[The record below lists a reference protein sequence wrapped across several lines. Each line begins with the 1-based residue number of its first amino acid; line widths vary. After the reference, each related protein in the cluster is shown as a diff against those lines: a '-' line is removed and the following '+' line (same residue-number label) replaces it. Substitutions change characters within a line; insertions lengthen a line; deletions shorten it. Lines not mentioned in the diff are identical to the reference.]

1 MIIEN
6 LSVLLVGIDTAIIL
20 AGGYA
25 TRLRP
30 LTLTRPK
37 ALLPILGKPLLDWIL
52 SNLRSAG
59 IKRVYVSVRYMSN
72 MIKERYNDGSD
83 YGLKIEYVEEISP
96 LGDGGPIPLIV
107 EKFSINEPF
116 LVVYGDVFSDVSL
129 ESFIKFHVERG
140 ATASIVLTPVDN
152 PSRYGVAQVGA
163 DGRVVKFV
171 EKPQG
176 QPPSNLVNAGF
187 YIFSPELMKYFP
199 AKKPSKLA
207 VDVLPKLVEDGLLS
221 AYIHEGLWLDIGVPK
236 DYLKANLSALK
247 YLMPEGFISPTSEIG
262 DNVEIIKPVF
272 IDENAKI
279 GDNSVIG
286 PYALIGK
293 ATIVGSNARIVNSL
307 LLDNVVTESACYLK
321 GAIVGA
327 GSHIGR
333 WVRISPGVVLGDE
346 VRVYD
351 EVFITEDVTILP
363 HKELSDD
370 IIEEGKVIL

>member
-1 MIIEN
+1 M
-6 LSVLLVGIDTAIIL
+6 GIDTAIIL

-52 SNLRSAG
+52 DSLRSSG
-59 IKRVYVSVRYMSN
+59 IKKVYVSVRYMSN
-72 MIKERYNDGSD
+72 MIKERYGDGSS
-83 YGLKIEYVEEISP
+83 YGLEIEYVEEISP

-107 EKFSINEPF
+107 EKFGINESF
-116 LVVYGDVFSDVSL
+116 LVAYGDVFSDVSL
-129 ESFIKFHVERG
+129 ESFIRLHEERG
-140 ATASIVLTPVDN
+140 AVASIVLTRVDN
-152 PSRYGVAQVGA
+152 PSRYGVAEVNENGKVT
-163 DGRVVKFV
+163 RFV
-171 EKPQG
+171 EKPQK

-199 AKKPSKLA
+199 TKKPSKLA
-207 VDVLPKLVEDGLLS
+207 VDVLPKLVELGLLD

-236 DYLKANLSALK
+236 DYFKANLSALK
-247 YLMPEGFISPTSEIG
+247 YLMPEGYVAPTSEIN

-272 IDENAKI
+272 IDENVKV

-286 PYALIGK
+286 PYTLIGK
-293 ATIVGSNARIVNSL
+293 ASIIGNNVRISNSI
-307 LLDNVVTESACYLK
+307 LLDNVVTEPACYLN
-321 GAIVGA
+321 GAIIGS

-333 WVRISPGVVLGDE
+333 WVRISPGVILGDE

-351 EVFITEDVTILP
+351 EVFITKDVTILP

-370 IIEEGKVIL
+370 ILEEGKVIL

>member
-1 MIIEN
+1 M
-6 LSVLLVGIDTAIIL
+6 LLVGISTAIIL

-52 SNLRSAG
+52 DNLRRAG
-59 IKRVYVSVRYMSN
+59 IKKVYISVRYMSN
-72 MIKERYNDGSD
+72 MIRERYGDGSG

-107 EKFSINEPF
+107 EKYGINEPF
-116 LVVYGDVFSDVSL
+116 LVVYGDVFSDVSV
-129 ESFIKFHVERG
+129 ESFIEFHEKSSAV
-140 ATASIVLTPVDN
+140 ASIILTRVEN
-152 PSRYGVAQVGA
+152 PSRYGVAQVDDG
-163 DGRVVKFV
+163 GRVTRFI
-171 EKPQG
+171 EKPQEP
-176 QPPSNLVNAGF
+176 PPSDLVNAGF
-187 YIFSPELMKYFP
+187 YIFSPELMRFFP

-207 VDVLPKLVEDGLLS
+207 IDVLPKLVEQGLLN

-236 DYLKANLSALK
+236 DYLRANLSALR
-247 YLMPEGFISPTSEIG
+247 YLMPEGFISPTSEIS

-272 IDENAKI
+272 IDENARI

-286 PYALIGK
+286 PYTLIGK
-293 ATIVGSNARIVNSL
+293 ASIIGDNARIADSL
-307 LLDNVVTESACYLK
+307 LLDNVVAEAACYLK
-321 GAIVGA
+321 GVIVGA

-333 WVRISPGVVLGDE
+333 WARISPGVILGDE

-351 EVFITEDVTILP
+351 EVFITKDVTVLP
-363 HKELSDD
+363 HKELSEDV
-370 IIEEGKVIL
+370 IEEGKVIL

>member
-1 MIIEN
+1 M
-6 LSVLLVGIDTAIIL
+6 LLVGVSTAIIL

-52 SNLRSAG
+52 DNLRSAG
-59 IKRVYVSVRYMSN
+59 VKKVYISVRYMSN
-72 MIKERYNDGSD
+72 MIRERYGDGSG

-107 EKFSINEPF
+107 EKFGINEPF
-116 LVVYGDVFSDVSL
+116 LVVYGDIFSDVSL
-129 ESFIKFHVERG
+129 ESFVRFHEKAG
-140 ATASIVLTPVDN
+140 AAASIILTRVED
-152 PSRYGVAQVGA
+152 PSRYGVAQVS
-163 DGRVVKFV
+163 DGGKVVKFV

-176 QPPSNLVNAGF
+176 SPPSDLVNAGF
-187 YIFSPELMKYFP
+187 YIFSPELIKFFP
-199 AKKPSKLA
+199 TKRPSKLA
-207 VDVLPKLVEDGLLS
+207 VDVLPKLVEQGLLK
-221 AYIHEGLWLDIGVPK
+221 AYVHEGLWLDIGVPK
-236 DYLKANLSALK
+236 DYLKANLSALR
-247 YLMPEGFISPTSEIG
+247 YLMPEGFISPASEIG

-272 IDENAKI
+272 IDKNARI

-293 ATIVGSNARIVNSL
+293 ASIIGSSARIADSL
-307 LLDNVVTESACYLK
+307 LLDNVVTETACYLK

-333 WVRISPGVVLGDE
+333 WVRISPGVILGDE

-351 EVFITEDVTILP
+351 EVFITKDVTILP
-363 HKELSDD
+363 HKELSED

>member
-1 MIIEN
+1 
-6 LSVLLVGIDTAIIL
+6 VLLVGIDTAIIL

-37 ALLPILGKPLLDWIL
+37 SLLPILGRPLLDWIL
-52 SNLRSAG
+52 DNLRRAG
-59 IKRVYVSVRYMSN
+59 IKKVYVSVRYMSN
-72 MIKERYNDGSD
+72 MIKERYSDGSR
-83 YGLKIEYVEEISP
+83 YGLEIEYVEEISP

-107 EKFSINEPF
+107 ERFGIKEPF

-129 ESFIKFHVERG
+129 ESFIKFHEEKGAVASMILTRVE
-140 ATASIVLTPVDN
+140 N
-152 PSRYGVAQVGA
+152 PSRYGVAQVG
-163 DGRVVKFV
+163 DDSKVVKFI
-171 EKPQG
+171 EKPQE

-207 VDVLPKLVEDGLLS
+207 VDVLPKLVELGLLN
-221 AYIHEGLWLDIGVPK
+221 AYIHEGLWLDIGVPR

-247 YLMPEGFISPTSEIG
+247 YLMPEGYVSPTSEIG

-272 IDENAKI
+272 IDEDARV

-286 PYALIGK
+286 PYTLIGK
-293 ATIVGSNARIVNSL
+293 ASIIGNSVRIVDSL

-327 GSHIGR
+327 GSHIGK
-333 WVRISPGVVLGDE
+333 WVRISPGTILGDE

-351 EVFITEDVTILP
+351 EVFITKDVTVLP

-370 IIEEGKVIL
+370 IVEEGKVIL